1 MAIDELSLDIGDV
14 LQLQFLPDESQER
27 YYVKVIGYLHERS
40 LIVTTPHV
48 NGKFMLI
55 REGQALAVRLLSG
68 NSIMAFT
75 VNVLRSCGRP
85 YPYLHLSYPK
95 EMQAIMVRNAQRVN
109 FKCQAQVSPCKVEIS
124 ALPPTYQIEVEDIST
139 GGALFVS
146 TQPLGL
152 PKDLLSVSLSLTV
165 ARALETLRLV
175 SIIRNVRKRDNKDG
189 KQEYL
194 YGVEFQ
200 FADRQELVMLH
211 AFVYEQI
218 VTSAHL

>member
-1 MAIDELSLDIGDV
+1 MAIDDLALDVGDV

-27 YYVKVIGYLHERS
+27 FYVKVIGYLHERS

-48 NGKFMLI
+48 NGKYMLV

-68 NSIMAFT
+68 NNIMAFT

-95 EMQAIMVRNAQRVN
+95 EMQAIMVRKAQRVN
-109 FKCQAQVSPCKVEIS
+109 FKCQAEVSLTNPVN
-124 ALPPTYQIEVEDIST
+124 PTETMSHLVGVEDIST
-139 GGALFVS
+139 SGALFVS
-146 TQPLGL
+146 TEPLGNT
-152 PKDLLSVSLSLTV
+152 KDLLSVNLSLNV
-165 ARALETLRLV
+165 ANEDETLGLV
-175 SIIRNVRKRDNKDG
+175 SIIRNCRQRESREG
-189 KQEYL
+189 KLENL

-200 FADRQELVMLH
+200 FADRQESIMLH

-218 VTSAHL
+218 VNSHE